1 MSANAQHKSFSI
13 TGALGAGLL
22 VAFTANRGE
31 VAPATA
37 GTQKLAG
44 PIDLA
49 SKAAGDMVD
58 IPMWGMSKVKLGG
71 TVAAGDKLTADANS
85 KAVVAAAVEDA
96 TVYVVGEALEP
107 GVTNDVIWYR
117 VAPSVI
123 VGPPS
128 A

>member
-1 MSANAQHKSFSI
+1 MSANAQHKSFFI

-31 VAPATA
+31 VAAATA
-37 GTQKLAG
+37 ATQKIAG

-58 IPMWGMSKVKLGG
+58 VPMLGVSKVKIGG
-71 TVAAGDKLTADANS
+71 NVAAGDKLTSDANS
-85 KAVVAAAVEDA
+85 KAVVAAFAA
-96 TVYVVGEALEP
+96 GQTRYVFGEALEP
-107 GVTNDVIWYR
+107 GVADDIIWYR

-123 VGPPS
+123 AG
-128 A
+128 